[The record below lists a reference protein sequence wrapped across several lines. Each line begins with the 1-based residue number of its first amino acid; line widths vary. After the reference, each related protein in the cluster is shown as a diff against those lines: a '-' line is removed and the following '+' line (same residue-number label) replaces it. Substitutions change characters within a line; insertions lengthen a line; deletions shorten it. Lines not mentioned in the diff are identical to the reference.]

1 MAYDK
6 IIPLR
11 ARLDHCLDYV
21 LNEAKNSLS
30 YALAYAENPEKSHQ
44 LVTGVNC
51 QARTAFQEM
60 QATKRRWDK
69 KGGILGYHIIHSYAP
84 GEVTPE
90 QAHAAGVEFA
100 RRLLGDRYEAV
111 VSTHLD
117 REHYHCHIVFNSVSF
132 VDGKKYRS
140 DFESYFGQVRGT
152 SNAVSRDYGL
162 SIIHPQGQGKH
173 YAQWDAESRGGATV
187 TGLIRQDIDAAIQEG
202 FTFDTFL
209 AALRRQGYAVKYGAD
224 VKHTAVRPPGAQRFF
239 RLDSLGDGYTE
250 ADVRARL
257 TAIRRGEAQEQPQP
271 VQRPTPRRQRH
282 YTVQGGRLPERRPQK
297 LHGFRALYVSY
308 LYLLGVRRPRGKRQY
323 PFPIRAEVTKLHR
336 YQRQMKLLQTY
347 RIDTEQQLAMLE
359 SAFQAEIDALTE
371 QRKELYQQKR
381 AGEDVTSEIESIN
394 QELRR
399 LRGQLKTC
407 GQIAADIPR
416 IRAQAETCH
425 AQARREKENREKNLA
440 ANRESRPDRHFGPV
454 R

>member
-21 LNEAKNSLS
+21 LNEEKSSLS
-30 YALAYAENPEKSHQ
+30 YALTYAENPEKSRQ

-60 QATKRRWDK
+60 QATKRRWD
-69 KGGILGYHIIHSYAP
+69 
-84 GEVTPE
+84 VTPE

-132 VDGKKYRS
+132 MDGKKYRS

-271 VQRPTPRRQRH
+271 VQRPIPRRQRR

-407 GQIAADIPR
+407 GQIATDIPR

-425 AQARREKENREKNLA
+425 AQARREKEDREKNLA

>member
-6 IIPLR
+6 IIPLH

-21 LNEAKNSLS
+21 LNEEKNSLS
-30 YALAYAENPEKSHQ
+30 YALVYAENPEKSHQ
-44 LVTGVNC
+44 LVTGINC
-51 QARTAFQEM
+51 EARTAHQEM

-69 KGGILGYHIIHSYAP
+69 RGGILGYHLIHSYAP

-140 DFESYFGQVRGT
+140 DFASYFGQVRGT
-152 SNAVSRDYGL
+152 SNAVSQDYGL
-162 SIIHPQGQGKH
+162 SVIQPQGQGKH
-173 YAQWDAESRGGATV
+173 YAQWDAERRGGATV
-187 TGLIRQDIDAAIQEG
+187 TGLIRQDIDAAIQES

-209 AALRRQGYAVKYGAD
+209 AALRRQRYAVKYGAN
-224 VKHTAVRPPGAQRFF
+224 VKHTAIRPPGAKRFF

-257 TAIRRGEAQEQPQP
+257 TAIRRGEAPEQPQP
-271 VQRPTPRRQRH
+271 ERRPRRQRR
-282 YTVQGGRLPERRPQK
+282 YTVRGGRLPERRPQK

-308 LYLLGVRRPRGKRQY
+308 LYLLGVRRPRGKQQY

-347 RIDTEQQLAMLE
+347 HIDTDSQLAMLG
-359 SAFQAEIDALTE
+359 SALQADIDALTG
-371 QRKELYQQKR
+371 QRKEFYQRKR
-381 AGEDVTSEIESIN
+381 AGEDVVGEIESIN

-407 GQIAADIPR
+407 GQIEADIPR

-425 AQARREKENREKNLA
+425 AQARREKEDREKNLA

>member
-21 LNEAKNSLS
+21 LNEEKSSLS
-30 YALAYAENPEKSHQ
+30 HALAYTENPEKSHQ

-51 QARTAFQEM
+51 QARTAFREM

-69 KGGILGYHIIHSYAP
+69 RGGILGYHLIHSYAP

-140 DFESYFGQVRGT
+140 DFASYFGQVRGT

-162 SIIHPQGQGKH
+162 SVIQPQGQGKH
-173 YAQWDAESRGGATV
+173 YAQWDAERRGGATV
-187 TGLIRQDIDAAIQEG
+187 SGLIRQDIDAAIQES

-209 AALRRQGYAVKYGAD
+209 AALRRQEYAVKYGAG
-224 VKHTAVRPPGAQRFF
+224 VKHTALRPPGAQRFF

-257 TAIRRGEAQEQPQP
+257 TVIRRGEAPEQPQP
-271 VQRPTPRRQRH
+271 ERRPRRQRR
-282 YTVQGGRLPERRPQK
+282 YTVRGGRLPERRPQT
-297 LHGFRALYVSY
+297 LRGFRALYVSY
-308 LYLLGVRRPRGKRQY
+308 LYLLGARRPRGKRQY
-323 PFPIRAEVTKLHR
+323 PFPIRAEVTRLHR

-347 RIDTEQQLAMLE
+347 RIDTDAQLAMLG
-359 SAFQAEIDALTE
+359 SALQADIDALTG
-371 QRKELYQQKR
+371 QRKELYQRKR
-381 AGEDVTSEIESIN
+381 AGEDVSGEIESIN

-425 AQARREKENREKNLA
+425 AQARREKEDREKNLA

>member
-11 ARLDHCLDYV
+11 TRLDHCLDYV
-21 LNEAKNSLS
+21 LNEEKNSLA

-44 LVTGVNC
+44 LVTGINC
-51 QARTAFQEM
+51 EARTAFQEM

-69 KGGILGYHIIHSYAP
+69 RGGILGYHLIHSYAP

-140 DFESYFGQVRGT
+140 DFQSYFGAVRET
-152 SNAVSRDYGL
+152 SNAVSQDYGL
-162 SIIHPQGQGKH
+162 SVIQPQGKGKH
-173 YAQWDAESRGGATV
+173 YAQWDAERRGGATV

-202 FTFDTFL
+202 FIFDTFL
-209 AALRRQGYAVKYGAD
+209 AVLRRQGYAVKSGTK
-224 VKHTAVRPPGAQRFF
+224 VKHAAVRPPGAGRFF
-239 RLDSLGDGYTE
+239 RLDSLGAGYTE
-250 ADVRARL
+250 ADIRTRLAAVRQ
-257 TAIRRGEAQEQPQP
+257 GESPLPPVPEPQ
-271 VQRPTPRRQRH
+271 PRRQHR
-282 YTVQGGRLPERRPQK
+282 YTVRGGHLPEHRPPKPQ
-297 LHGFRALYVSY
+297 GFRALYVYY
-308 LYLLGVRRPRGKRQY
+308 LYFLGIRRPKRARQY
-323 PFPIRAEVTKLHR
+323 PFPIRAEVVKFRH

-347 RIDTEQQLAMLE
+347 RIDTDQQLTLLGEAL
-359 SAFQAEIDALTE
+359 QARIDVLTG
-371 QRKELYQQKR
+371 QRKELYQRKR
-381 AGEDVTSEIESIN
+381 VGEDVTGGIETIN

-399 LRGQLKTC
+399 LRWQLKTC
-407 GQIAADIPR
+407 GQIEADIPR
-416 IRAQAETCH
+416 IRAQAETCR
-425 AQARREKENREKNLA
+425 AQARQEKEEFKKDRA
-440 ANRESRPDRHFGPV
+440 AISQSRSDRHFDPV